1 MILTTPFYDMNQ
13 KILTKKKKKK
23 LSLKFQLIPILPP
36 LFLKHCGIGHL
47 KTRLLPDLKL
57 LQNVPNQSLFKL
69 CKFHEKINGHF
80 FARGQNLLYN
90 AQVLRL

>member
-1 MILTTPFYDMNQ
+1 MGQLSPCLS
-13 KILTKKKKKK
+13 KILAVR
-23 LSLKFQLIPILPP
+23 QLEFLEIFMCWSP

-57 LQNVPNQSLFKL
+57 LQNVPHHSLFKL
-69 CKFHEKINGHF
+69 CKFHEKINGQF
-80 FARGQNLLYN
+80 FARGQNVLYN